1 MKARIKFSK
10 TGSMR
15 FIGHL
20 DVMRYFQKA
29 FRRAGICIAYS
40 QGYSPHQLM
49 SFTSPLGLGLTSEGE
64 YLDIELET
72 ALGKEDMLD
81 RINAQM
87 NDEIAVLDFMML
99 DDMAKPSMAV
109 FAAADYVIYEKEGY
123 ALPAD
128 FTERFGEFL
137 GQREII
143 VTKKTKK
150 SEKEL
155 DIRPYIYEYAFTY
168 QDWKKIVPGQAP
180 PVMECEESLHAMCY
194 LRLTAGSIMN
204 IKPELV
210 LEAFCRQEGIEFN
223 PYAYSIHRL
232 EMYADDGCAKGMV
245 RTKYDE
251 EPCVLVPLNVYA
263 ARKWSV

>member
-29 FRRAGICIAYS
+29 FRRAGIRISYS

-49 SFTSPLGLGLTSEGE
+49 SFASPLGLGLTSEGE
-64 YLDIELET
+64 YLDIALEDAMT
-72 ALGKEDMLD
+72 KEEMLVKV
-81 RINAQM
+81 NAQM
-87 NDEIAVLDFMML
+87 NDEIAVVDFTML
-99 DDMAKPSMAV
+99 EDLAKPSMAV
-109 FAAADYVIYEKEGY
+109 FAAADYVIYGKEGY
-123 ALPAD
+123 ELPSGFLD
-128 FTERFGEFL
+128 RFSAFL
-137 GQREII
+137 MQEEII

-150 SEKEL
+150 SEKEM

-168 QDWKKIVPGQAP
+168 DDWKKIVPSQTLPILEGEEDLQA
-180 PVMECEESLHAMCY
+180 VCY

-210 LEAFCRQEGIEFN
+210 LEAFCKKEGMEFN

-232 EMYADDGCAKGMV
+232 EMYADDGAPKGKV
-245 RTKYDE
+245 RTKYDD
-251 EPCVLVPLNVYA
+251 EPCKLVPLSVYA
-263 ARKWSV
+263 AQ

>member
-49 SFTSPLGLGLTSEGE
+49 SFASPLGLGLTSEGE
-64 YLDIELET
+64 YLDIELEA
-72 ALGKEDMLD
+72 ALTKEDMLD

-87 NDEIAVLDFMML
+87 NDEIAVLDFTML

-109 FAAADYVIYEKEGY
+109 FAAADYVVYGKEGY
-123 ALPAD
+123 ELPEN
-128 FTERFGEFL
+128 FTEKFKEFL
-137 GQREII
+137 GQKEMI

-155 DIRPYIYEYAFTY
+155 DIRPYIYEYACTY
-168 QDWKKIVPGQAP
+168 RDWKEIVPGQALP
-180 PVMECEESLHAMCY
+180 MPECEEPLRTMCY
-194 LRLTAGSIMN
+194 LRLAAGSIMN

-210 LEAFCRQEGIEFN
+210 LEAFCQRGGIGFN

-232 EMYADDGCAKGMV
+232 EMYADDGCAKGV
-245 RTKYDE
+245 IRTKYDE
-251 EPCVLVPLNVYA
+251 EPCVLVPLSIYA
-263 ARKWSV
+263 AQK